1 MSAKQL
7 LPLSGVAAVLL
18 IIAGFIV
25 GGETPD
31 VDASLQEITSY
42 YTDHE
47 SELQIA
53 SALLALGAFFFLL
66 FSAAIASLLRGS
78 RDGGGAAG
86 TVSLAGGIVFA
97 VGVTVFAGLG
107 FTAGDVVDDV
117 SPDSL
122 QTLHVL
128 GSDMFFTV
136 AVGTAAFLLGTG
148 VGTLKANALPS
159 WLSWA
164 AIVIGVIAI
173 TPIGFFAF
181 LALGIWTLIASVML
195 YMRVRASAAPAPVP

>member
-1 MSAKQL
+1 MSARQL
-7 LPLSGVAAVLL
+7 LPLSGIAAVLL
-18 IIAGFIV
+18 IIAAFVV
-25 GGETPD
+25 GGESPD
-31 VDASLQEITSY
+31 VNASLQEITSY

-66 FSAAIASLLRGS
+66 FSAAIVSLLREG
-78 RDGGGAAG
+78 RDGGGAAA

-148 VGTLKANALPS
+148 VGTLRTDALPS

-173 TPIGFFAF
+173 TPIGFAGF
-181 LALGIWTLIASVML
+181 LALGIWTLIVSVML
-195 YMRVRASAAPAPVP
+195 SMRAGTPLPPHSGP

>member
-1 MSAKQL
+1 MSARQL

-25 GGETPD
+25 GGESPD
-31 VDASLQEITSY
+31 IDASLQEITSY

-66 FSAAIASLLRGS
+66 FSAAIASLLREG
-78 RDGGGAAG
+78 RDGGGASA

-97 VGVTVFAGLG
+97 VGVTVFAGLA

-117 SPDSL
+117 APDSL

-148 VGTLKANALPS
+148 VGTLRTDALPN

-164 AIVIGVIAI
+164 AIVIGVLAI

-195 YMRVRASAAPAPVP
+195 YMRARASAAPAP